1 VGGIRLLPR
10 WTTNNVSRPL
20 IFLDPVEVTLYTYR
34 YGSTRSLSNQRQ
46 LRAIPQ
52 IKLENGIRLSP
63 SASTD
68 YVEIR
73 TAGRKCRRTAARSTC
88 PGLCLVCDRLQIMK
102 LNRHRAI
109 TPKLLKS
116 QPASVRRHC
125 KACDL
130 VNTLNDLTNS
140 HLTTALRGDM
150 ADTNQL
156 LPAPFR
162 TSVYGHDDI
171 SGAKGYTL
179 QIREELARSLR
190 EDGL

>member
-1 VGGIRLLPR
+1 
-10 WTTNNVSRPL
+10 
-20 IFLDPVEVTLYTYR
+20 
-34 YGSTRSLSNQRQ
+34 
-46 LRAIPQ
+46 
-52 IKLENGIRLSP
+52 
-63 SASTD
+63 
-68 YVEIR
+68 
-73 TAGRKCRRTAARSTC
+73 
-88 PGLCLVCDRLQIMK
+88 MK

-109 TPKLLKS
+109 TPKLLKG

-140 HLTTALRGDM
+140 YLTTALRGDM

-156 LPAPFR
+156 LPPPFR